1 MAKETKVQH
10 IDVEEEMRTSYMDYA
25 MSVIVSRA
33 LPDVRDGLKPVHRR
47 ILYAM
52 RDLNLTPTRP
62 FRKCAKITGDVSGN
76 YHPHGA
82 DIVYPSLVRMA
93 QDFSMRY
100 PLIDGQGNFGS
111 MDGDPPAAMRY
122 TEARM
127 TSLALAVLEDIDKDT
142 VDYRPNYDSTRE
154 EPTVLPSSIPNL
166 LLNGSAGIAVGMATS
181 IPPHNLSELVDGFTA
196 LLEKPDLSIE
206 ELMDYIPGP
215 DFPTGGIIQG
225 REGIK
230 QAYGHGRG
238 LMKVRAKTFVEG
250 EEGQK
255 QKIIISEMP
264 YQVNKAR
271 LLETIAELVKD
282 KKIEGIS
289 DLNDESDKDGLR
301 VVIELKRDK
310 DPQIVL
316 NKLFRHTEMQTTFG
330 IILLSLIDG
339 QPRICN
345 LKRMMEEFLKH
356 RQEVIKR
363 RTIFELNKAK
373 EKAHILEGLKVALD
387 NLDKIIK
394 TIRSSSTAED
404 AKTKLIKSFSLS
416 EKQAQAIL
424 EMRLQRLTG
433 LERKKVQE
441 DYLATIKE
449 ITRLDSILKSSL
461 QIRNIIQGNL
471 REIKEKFG
479 DERRTQIGESVG
491 DLDIE
496 DLIAEEDMVITVSQ
510 QGYVKRLPL
519 STYRKQHRGG
529 KGIIGAGTKEEDLIE
544 TMFIASTHDYILC
557 FTTDGKVHWIKV
569 YEIPQAGRL
578 SKGKAVVNFLNLNPE
593 QSVSA
598 FLPVRDFTT
607 GGYVFMTTKK
617 GKVKKVPLDKFSHPR
632 RTGITAISLLPE
644 DRLIRVNFLQGEEEV
659 LLATRVGK
667 AIHFSSKQVR
677 PMGRTAQGI
686 RGITLNEGDEVV
698 GMEIAEEDKS
708 LLVITEK
715 GFGKRSDYDRYPL
728 RGRGGKGVIN
738 IRSSKRNGEVVGVR
752 TVTDKDELLIATTQ
766 GKVIRIPLSKVKK
779 ISRNTLGVKLMS
791 LDPENKVSSVAA
803 ITEEM
808 REEDEEPVGKTPK
821 TDIKRD
827 TRDKGRRTKGRQ
839 QKTGN
844 RRQKTEN
851 RKRKTGEPRTK
862 NKEQKS

>member
-844 RRQKTEN
+844 RGQKTEN